1 MIDTALRYNVRWIE
15 HTFSSRPVT
24 ESLLSPER
32 ESGNLTTKDYEAAT
46 NFFPGPS
53 RRYRVGLFMPLQF
66 LSAKRGIITI
76 GDWWHHCA
84 PCYICRAQALVD
96 QHTHLYIHDHRLCR
110 WCSHWAYDVYFCT
123 L

>member
-15 HTFSSRPVT
+15 RTFTSRPVT

-32 ESGNLTTKDYEAAT
+32 ESGNLTTNDYEAAT

-53 RRYRVGLFMPLQF
+53 RRYQVGLMFRL
-66 LSAKRGIITI
+66 LSAKRDVLAIDG
-76 GDWWHHCA
+76 WLHRCA
-84 PCYICRAQALVD
+84 PCHICGAQAQVD
-96 QHTHLYIHDHRLCR
+96 QYSHLSIHDHRLCR
-110 WCSHWAYDVYFCT
+110 WCCRWPYDVYFCT